1 MSYSGAYRS
10 GSLGAALVCPGGSY
24 LVQNGAYQ
32 DCVVG
37 TDPNAPKATAAFTPV
52 AIPATLPMTAAPT
65 TAVAPAAAGTP
76 WGLLAA
82 LAVSGYVLYKFV
94 L

>member
-1 MSYSGAYRS
+1 MSYSQAYRA
-10 GSLGAALVCPGGSY
+10 GSLGADIVCPGGTY

-37 TDPNAPKATAAFTPV
+37 TDPNAPKATAAAFKPV
-52 AIPATLPMTAAPT
+52 AIPSTLPMTA
-65 TAVAPAAAGTP
+65 TATPAAAAVGTP
-76 WGLLAA
+76 WGLIAA
-82 LAVSGYVLYKFV
+82 LAVSGFVLYKFV